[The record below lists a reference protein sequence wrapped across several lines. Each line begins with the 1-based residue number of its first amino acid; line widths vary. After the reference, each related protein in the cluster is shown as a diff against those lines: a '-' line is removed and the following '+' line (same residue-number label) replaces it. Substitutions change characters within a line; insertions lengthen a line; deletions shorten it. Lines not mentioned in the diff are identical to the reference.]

1 MMRIL
6 GLIDL
11 SIKEDLMDKAVKEI
25 LPEAEVRY
33 IKWPTPTP
41 DVLTKENLNIEKNGP
56 EAALPIPGL
65 LELIKEFNPE
75 VIMTQFAPVT
85 GEVIEKAQNLEM
97 IGCLRGGVDNVN
109 LKAATKKNILV
120 FNNSGRTANAVAEF
134 TLGHML
140 SVSRNI
146 GMETHLLMNREW
158 KRPETKPSEM
168 YGCTVGLIGF
178 GNISQK
184 LSERLHGFKVKILA
198 YDPYVSDDI
207 LTQYGAKRVEL
218 KELLRESDFISLH
231 SRLTAET
238 KNMIGKEEFK
248 LMKPTAYLIN
258 TARADLI
265 EKDALID
272 ALQTKQIRGAAL
284 DVFWQEPLRKD
295 DPLLNFTNI
304 SITPHLA
311 GSTVQTEWLTISLFL
326 SALKEFLK
334 THQSRSIVNFKPAEQ
349 IKIAENMKL
358 VKSVR

>member
-1 MMRIL
+1 MKIL
-6 GLIDL
+6 GLTELAI
-11 SIKEDLMDKAVKEI
+11 SEQLMDKAIKQI

-33 IKWPTPTP
+33 LKWPAPTP

-56 EAALPIPGL
+56 EVGMPIPGI
-65 LELIKEFNPE
+65 LEVIKEFNPE

-85 GEVIEKAQNLEM
+85 REVIEKAQNLEI

-109 LKAATKKNILV
+109 LEAATKNSILV

-140 SVSRNI
+140 SASRNI
-146 GMETHLLMNREW
+146 GMGTHNLMNREW
-158 KRPETKPSEM
+158 KRPETRASEM

-178 GNISQK
+178 GNVSQK
-184 LSERLHGFKVKILA
+184 LAERLQGFKVNILA
-198 YDPYVSDDI
+198 YDPYVPDDI
-207 LTQYGAKRVEL
+207 FTQYGAKRVEL
-218 KELLRESDFISLH
+218 KELLHESDFVSLH
-231 SRLTAET
+231 SRLTPET

-258 TARADLI
+258 TARADLV
-265 EKDALID
+265 EKTALIN
-272 ALQTKQIRGAAL
+272 ALQTRQIRGAAL
-284 DVFWQEPLRKD
+284 DVFWQEPLSKD
-295 DPLLNFTNI
+295 DPIINFSNI

-326 SALKEFLK
+326 NALKEFLK

-349 IKIAENMKL
+349 IKIAGNMKL
-358 VKSVR
+358 VKAVK